1 MLTARISMARST
13 PMTEA
18 AQPMPERLK
27 VRMLCL
33 NLKWF
38 TTAADSDGVGL
49 KAEQFTMRPSICRAN
64 IASGHAAAHPPA
76 LLVGRPSL
84 HAARHGMQHSG

>member
-1 MLTARISMARST
+1 
-13 PMTEA
+13 MTEA

-49 KAEQFTMRPSICRAN
+49 KAEQFTMRPSICSAQTP
-64 IASGHAAAHPPA
+64 SSLA
-76 LLVGRPSL
+76 LVQLVAPLKAGQVSTLHCNPS
-84 HAARHGMQHSG
+84 